1 MKKWIPYI
9 LVSLLC
15 FFGSMGICALVF
27 LPGMQAEI
35 PAPTEPMVLQTVPV
49 ETETQA
55 TLPPETEPEDRIAK
69 LITIA
74 TINKEM
80 VQREINTWEDAVAY
94 FDQRYPTLSTISIAC
109 PGTPEEAKGMR
120 LISSGES
127 GIARGSVEFVPRYE
141 VVQGM
146 NFLLSDNMEIYSVV
160 ALCRDGSSEVI
171 TKVTNCIKTEDGYEF
186 RDPVG
191 EMKADEE
198 SRNGRMLPDAKVQS
212 YEEYFALLGAIPELC
227 EVVDRLY
234 IIDGFEQITV
244 FNDDNTGEGTITYP
258 EVEPLWGK
266 AVATTDKK
274 PTQSADPVQTVGKEP
289 HQNLKK
295 FDQYNISNL
304 LGGATLTPEEAIALV
319 DATPEE
325 AKEKIR
331 TAPDLLMYML
341 AANIT
346 ESYGDKQD
354 NWDGRTWHYNMDV
367 KEVMQTRLGNCGSM
381 ANFANYMLEG
391 DYEEI
396 GFIDHT
402 YYPGDTGGHIYNYIL
417 HEGKYYIVDFS
428 WYIFH
433 KYSLEGKGNLVVP
446 VVDKLEDWGSFTYM
460 YYDNVCL
467 IISYTSTG
475 RHYPIVYHDNGD
487 EHHYYIP
494 EQAVFDILLEAD
506 GGYQLKQTPFD
517 TSHYDWTKFWED

>member
-1 MKKWIPYI
+1 MKKFIPYI
-9 LVSLLC
+9 LVALLF
-15 FFGSMGICALVF
+15 FFGSMGICSLIYP
-27 LPGMQAEI
+27 LKTQE
-35 PAPTEPMVLQTVPV
+35 TVPDSTATV
-49 ETETQA
+49 ILQETTQETEAETFPQ
-55 TLPPETEPEDRIAK
+55 ETEQEDRIAK
-69 LITIA
+69 LIFMA
-74 TINKEM
+74 GVNKGK
-80 VQREINTWEDAVAY
+80 VQQEISTWEDAVAY

-127 GIARGSVEFVPRYE
+127 GIARGSIEFVPRYE

-146 NFLLSDNMEIYSVV
+146 NYLLSDDMEIYSVV
-160 ALCRDGSSEVI
+160 ALCRNGTKEVI

-244 FNDDNTGEGTITYP
+244 FNDDDTGEGTITYP
-258 EVEPLWGK
+258 EVEPLWGN
-266 AVATTDKK
+266 AVAKHEKVTATE
-274 PTQSADPVQTVGKEP
+274 SATANTGNTP

-295 FDQYNISNL
+295 IDQYNLYHL
-304 LGGATLTPEEAIALV
+304 LGGVTLTEEEAIALV
-319 DATPEE
+319 NATPEE
-325 AKEKIR
+325 AKEKIK

-341 AANIT
+341 AANLQDNGGC
-346 ESYGDKQD
+346 YCD
-354 NWDGRTWHYNMDV
+354 NWDGRIWHTNMSV
-367 KEVMQTRLGNCGSM
+367 KEVMEKRLGNCGSC
-381 ANFANYMLEG
+381 ANLANYMLEG

-402 YYPGDTGGHIYNYIL
+402 YYPGGGGGHIYNYIL

-428 WYIFH
+428 WFIFNG
-433 KYSLEGKGNLVVP
+433 YSLGGKANLIVP
-446 VVDKLEDWGSFTYM
+446 VADKLEDWASTAYM
-460 YYDNVCL
+460 YYGDVCL
-467 IISYTSTG
+467 MTAYTSPG
-475 RHYPIVYHDNGD
+475 RHYPIVYHDNGE

-506 GGYQLKQTPFD
+506 DGYQLKQIPFD
-517 TSHYDWTKFWED
+517 TRHYDWTKFWED